1 MNLDDC
7 ITILTEH
14 NLWRRGLPPY
24 ENGGEKTSYT
34 VKQLGEAIDYA
45 VERLKGLEK

>member
-1 MNLDDC
+1 MTLDDC

-14 NLWRRGLPPY
+14 NKWRRGKHPY
-24 ENGGEKTSYT
+24 DDSRTGFPFGSKTI
-34 VKQLGEAIDYA
+34 GEAIDYA